1 MQHQCPLGLG
11 SVLVIF
17 VSLQA
22 YDPGICIDK
31 ILTQVQCRNLSTGG
45 AGSLGLSSNTSRCIF
60 AFLVASRRAALHSVF
75 GPKKGLNEFVQCF
88 DMDYVYKVTLDLGR
102 GKVAQLLRKVLCSK
116 TVFGNLGACSLCC
129 HVPVLQLGDLL
140 KSLTLEPAVG
150 KSVVASLAISVL
162 VD

>member
-1 MQHQCPLGLG
+1 MYCVYSFPLLFTNHYDVWSFPKDGLYNKYVKSDKEWMVMQHQCPLGLG

-45 AGSLGLSSNTSRCIF
+45 AGSLGLRSNTSRCIF
-60 AFLVASRRAALHSVF
+60 AFLVASRPAALHSVF

-88 DMDYVYKVTLDLGR
+88 DMDYVYKETLDLGR
-102 GKVAQLLRKVLCSK
+102 GKVA
-116 TVFGNLGACSLCC
+116 
-129 HVPVLQLGDLL
+129 
-140 KSLTLEPAVG
+140 
-150 KSVVASLAISVL
+150 
-162 VD
+162 